1 MDTLRRRP
9 NKLYLGLV
17 LLIILTLACGL
28 SSPSGEN
35 GSDSELI
42 SDDGP
47 TLTINPSSG
56 PSGTTATITLKGAL
70 PNAPVTLDLDPG
82 STNGTTDANGEWT
95 YSFTFNGQVGDI
107 SNVVATIGNA
117 NEQSASATFEITG
130 GLATS
135 TPQPTATAAPSGPT
149 LTISPSR
156 GPSGTT
162 ATITLS
168 GALPNAPVTLDLDPG
183 STNGTTDANGNW
195 SYTHT
200 FYGPVGQISNL
211 KATIGNASEQTAT
224 ATFEITGELEQAF
237 NAISDILSDKGGH
250 GEFIRMLLAFILN
263 VSPGSVVI
271 EGPDPW
277 VTVVGEVNNDGSFV
291 ATGRGTVA
299 GFSDIAVIFEGTI
312 SMDQIAGEYTMGA
325 EGGLPGGE
333 SITYLVIGEAEGS
346 ASASVLAADFFD
358 LYNAAQGAGDSDRMF
373 DMLHPAV
380 LDLYGEAACTDYL
393 ASIVNPEVSI
403 EVLSAADIGEWSWE
417 RDGRTLAIAN
427 ALSVQANIH
436 NGGDVSPSELHLAMR
451 PDGTLGWFT
460 DCGEP
465 QG

>member
-1 MDTLRRRP
+1 LDTQRR
-9 NKLYLGLV
+9 KHDKIYIGLAF
-17 LLIILTLACGL
+17 LTLFSLACFCTAPFAG
-28 SSPSGEN
+28 GT
-35 GSDSELI
+35 I
-42 SDDGP
+42 SDVSTTAGP

-56 PSGTTATITLKGAL
+56 PSGTTATITLKGGL

-95 YSFTFNGQVGDI
+95 YTFSFNGQAGDI

-135 TPQPTATAAPSGPT
+135 TPQPTPTAAPSGPM
-149 LTISPSR
+149 LTVSPSR
-156 GPSGTT
+156 GPSGTS
-162 ATITLS
+162 ATITLT

-195 SYTHT
+195 TYTHT
-200 FYGPVGQISNL
+200 FYGSVGQISNL
-211 KATIGNASEQTAT
+211 KATIGNANEQSAT
-224 ATFEITGELEQAF
+224 ATFEITGELEQVY
-237 NAISDILSDKGGH
+237 NAISEILFDNGGH
-250 GEFIRMLLAFILN
+250 GEFIRMLLAFVLN

-277 VTVVGEVNNDGSFV
+277 VTVIGEVGDDGSFV

-299 GFSDIAVIFEGTI
+299 GFPGIAVVFEGTI
-312 SMDQIAGEYTMGA
+312 SMDHIAGEYTMGA

-346 ASASVLAADFFD
+346 TSATVLAAGFFD
-358 LYNAAQGAGDSDRMF
+358 LYNAAQGAGDSSRMF

-380 LDLYGEAACTDYL
+380 LELYGEPACTDYL
-393 ASIVNPEVSI
+393 ASIVNPEVAI
-403 EVLSAADIGEWSWE
+403 EVLSAEEIGEWSWE
-417 RDGRTLAIAN
+417 RDGRTLPIPD
-427 ALSVQANIH
+427 ALSIQANIH
-436 NGGDVSPSELHLAMR
+436 NGGDVNQSELHLAMR

>member
-1 MDTLRRRP
+1 LAFP
-9 NKLYLGLV
+9 
-17 LLIILTLACGL
+17 IILTLACGL
-28 SSPSGEN
+28 SSPSEED

-47 TLTINPSSG
+47 ALTISPSSG

-82 STNGTTDANGEWT
+82 STTGTTDANGDWT
-95 YSFTFNGQVGDI
+95 YTFTFNGQVGDK

-117 NEQSASATFEITG
+117 NEQTASATFEITG
-130 GLATS
+130 DLATS
-135 TPQPTATAAPSGPT
+135 TPQPTPTAAPSGPT
-149 LTISPSR
+149 LTVSPSQ

-183 STNGTTDANGNW
+183 STNGTTDANGDW
-195 SYTHT
+195 TYTHT
-200 FYGPVGQISNL
+200 FYGPVGKVSNI
-211 KATIGNASEQTAT
+211 KATIGAASEQTAT
-224 ATFEITGELEQAF
+224 GTFEITGELEQAF
-237 NAISDILSDKGGH
+237 NSITDILSDPGGH
-250 GEFIRMLLAFILN
+250 AEFIEMPDALKLD

-271 EGPDPW
+271 EGPAPW
-277 VTVVGEVNNDGSFV
+277 VTAIGEINDDGSIV
-291 ATGRGTVA
+291 TTGRGTVA
-299 GFSDIAVIFEGTI
+299 GFPDIVVIFDGTI
-312 SMDQIAGEYTMGA
+312 SMDQIAGEYIMGA
-325 EGGLPGGE
+325 EGGLPGGQP
-333 SITYLVIGEAEGS
+333 ITYLVIGEAEGS
-346 ASASVLAADFFD
+346 TSASVLAAEFFD
-358 LYNAAQGAGDSDRMF
+358 LYNAAQGAGDSGRMF

-380 LDLYGEAACTDYL
+380 LELYGQAACTDYL
-393 ASIVNPEVSI
+393 ASIVNPEVNI

-417 RDGRTLAIAN
+417 RDGQTLLIAD

-436 NGGDVSPSELHLAMR
+436 NGGEVSQGELHLAVR